1 MHEAAISQGE
11 RAVNKLKQLGAC
23 GQSPWLDYLKRSLIE
38 KGELRSLIERDG
50 LKGVTSNPSIFE
62 KAIGETDEYAQAL
75 NAFQAQADHSISAI
89 YEHLAIADIR
99 AAADVLRSVYEQTD
113 GRDGYI
119 SLECSPYLANDTEA
133 TVAEALRL
141 WAAVNRPNLMVKV
154 PATPAGIPAIR
165 QLISLGLNIN
175 VTLLFAVNVYEQVV
189 EAYISGLEDLARARG
204 DVVKIG
210 SVASIFV
217 SRIDVATDKRLD
229 KLNDKKS
236 ADRLRGKAGIA
247 NAKIAYARY
256 KVLFSGPR
264 WQQLAEAGAKT
275 QRLLWASTSTKS
287 PAYKDTMYV
296 DALIGRDTVDTIP
309 PGTMDAFRD
318 HGEVIPDAIEQ
329 DVPGARAMLADL
341 EEHGVLLKEIT
352 DELVK
357 DGVQQF
363 ADAFDKLFGT
373 IAKRRHTLRDGE
385 RAGLEISLGSSE
397 MKTAVDAEMEVWRK
411 DGRIRRLWAGD
422 KSLWTGSDED
432 KWVGWLPVVEQELA
446 DIDRLR
452 DFAEQ
457 VKRSGFADVV
467 LLGMGGSSLGPEV
480 LGETFGRQSSWP
492 HFHMLDSTDPAQI
505 KTIERWVD
513 LGKTL
518 FIVSSKSGSTLE
530 PNIFM
535 DYFFDRVSTVRSKDK
550 AGEHFVAVTDPG
562 SPLERRAKQLRFAHI
577 FHGISSIGGRYS
589 VLSKFGLVPAAAMGL
604 DVRRLLETTR
614 TMQRSC
620 AADVP
625 PSENPGVQLG
635 VAMGVAATRFGRD
648 KVTIIAS
655 PGIADFGAWLEQLL
669 AESTGK
675 QGRGLI
681 PLAGEPLTVPECY
694 GSDRLFAYLELDGQV
709 DASQRQGVE
718 ALERAGH
725 PVAKIR
731 VKDVWHIGQ
740 EFFRWE
746 IATAVAGS
754 IIGIDPFNQPDVEAS
769 KDKTRALTDAYEKS
783 HRQPEEAPMFREN
796 GVALYADPRNAAQ
809 LGRHNTLAGYLKSHF
824 GRVQAGAKSGDYVAL
839 LAYIE
844 RNAAHTRALT
854 EMRTRIRDKT
864 RAATCLGFG
873 PRFQH
878 STGQAYKGGPNS
890 GVFLQITCDDPADID
905 VPGHSYSFGVV
916 KTAQASG
923 DLAVLVE
930 RDRRALRIHLKH
942 VDAGLEELSHAI
954 DTALE

>member
-1 MHEAAISQGE
+1 
-11 RAVNKLKQLGAC
+11 VNKLKQLEAC
-23 GQSPWLDYLKRSLIE
+23 GQSPWLDYLKRSLVE
-38 KGELRSLIERDG
+38 KGELRTLIERDG

-62 KAIGETDEYAQAL
+62 KAIGETNEYAEAL
-75 NAFQAQADHSISAI
+75 NKFQAQADHSISAI
-89 YEHLAIADIR
+89 YEQLAIADIR
-99 AAADVLRSVYEQTD
+99 AAADVLRPVYEQTH

-133 TVAEALRL
+133 TVGEAQRL
-141 WAAVNRPNLMVKV
+141 WAAVDRPNLMVKV
-154 PATPAGIPAIR
+154 PATPAGIPAIH
-165 QLISLGLNIN
+165 QLIGRGLNIN
-175 VTLLFAVNVYEQVV
+175 ITLLFAVSVYEQVV
-189 EAYISGLEDLARARG
+189 EAYLAGLEDLNRSGG
-204 DVVKIG
+204 DLSKIG

-217 SRIDVATDKRLD
+217 SRIDVATDKRLG
-229 KLNDKKS
+229 KLGDEKL
-236 ADRLRGKAGIA
+236 ADRLRGNAGIA

-256 KVLFSGPR
+256 KALFSGPR
-264 WQQLAEAGAKT
+264 WQQLAEAGAQT

-296 DALIGRDTVDTIP
+296 EALIGRDTVDTIP
-309 PGTMDAFRD
+309 PATMDAFRD
-318 HGEVIPDAIEQ
+318 HGEVIPDVIEQ
-329 DVPGARAMLADL
+329 DLAGARALLAEL
-341 EEHGVLLKEIT
+341 EEHGVSLKEVT

-357 DGVQQF
+357 QGVQQF

-373 IAKRRHTLRDGE
+373 IAKRRRTLFEGDHP
-385 RAGLEISLGSSE
+385 GLQIGMGSPE
-397 MKTAVDAEMEVWRK
+397 MKAVFEDEMEIWRK

-432 KWVGWLPVVEQELA
+432 KWLGWLHLMEQELA
-446 DIDRLR
+446 DIGRL
-452 DFAEQ
+452 Q
-457 VKRSGFADVV
+457 GFATDVRQRGFTDVV

-480 LGETFGRQSSWP
+480 LGETFGRQPGWP
-492 HFHMLDSTDPAQI
+492 RFYMLDSTDPAQI
-505 KTIERWVD
+505 QAIERVVN

-530 PNIFM
+530 PNIFL
-535 DYFFDRVSTVRSKDK
+535 DYFFERVGAVRDKDK
-550 AGEHFVAVTDPG
+550 AGAHFIAVTDPG
-562 SPLERRAKQLRFAHI
+562 SPLERRANELRFTCV
-577 FHGISSIGGRYS
+577 FHGAPSIGGRYS

-620 AADVP
+620 GADVP

-635 VAMGVAATRFGRD
+635 VAMGVAATCFGRD

-675 QGRGLI
+675 QGGGLV
-681 PLAGEPLTVPECY
+681 PLAGEPLTVPEGY
-694 GSDRLFAYLELDGQV
+694 GNDRFFAYLELNGQV
-709 DASQRQGVE
+709 DPSQRQAVE

-725 PVAKIR
+725 PVAKIS

-746 IATAVAGS
+746 IATAVAAS
-754 IIGIDPFNQPDVEAS
+754 IIGIDPFNQPDLEAS
-769 KDKTRALTDAYEKS
+769 KDKTHALTDAYEKS
-783 HRQPEEAPMFREN
+783 QRLPEEQPVFREN
-796 GVALYADPRNAAQ
+796 GVALYADLRNASQ
-809 LGRHNTLAGYLKSHF
+809 LDRHNTLAGYLKSHF
-824 GRVQAGAKSGDYVAL
+824 GRVHAGGKSGDYVAL

-844 RNAAHTRALT
+844 RNASHTRALT
-854 EMRTRIRDKT
+854 AMRTHIRDKT

-890 GVFLQITCDDPADID
+890 GVFLQVTCDDPADID

-916 KTAQASG
+916 KAAQASG

-930 RDRRALRIHLKH
+930 RDRRTLRVHLKH

-954 DTALE
+954 DAALE